1 MLEIKFIGRGGQ
13 GAVVASQIL
22 AKVYFLMGLYPQCYA
37 LFGGER
43 RGAPVASFLR
53 VDQKKILLKCEIK
66 KPDRMIFLS
75 ADLID
80 QQEIQASLTVDGLL
94 LINTSSIQSIP
105 GLMQFR
111 LAQIDARSIAESVG
125 LGGTINTAM
134 LGAYCRV
141 DESIPLGCLEQAIKE
156 TVPAKIEA
164 NLKAARKAYELTRI
178 EGENKPDS
186 PNSDF

>member
-1 MLEIKFIGRGGQ
+1 MIEIKFSGRGGQ

-66 KPDRMIFLS
+66 HPDRMIFLA
-75 ADLID
+75 ADLLEPT
-80 QQEIQASLTVDGLL
+80 EIESSLKPDGLL
-94 LINTSSIQSIP
+94 LINTPSPNPLVSLNNIH
-105 GLMQFR
+105 
-111 LAQIDARSIAESVG
+111 LAQVDARSIAQTEG
-125 LGGTINTAM
+125 LGATINTAI

-141 DESIPLGCLEQAIKE
+141 DGTIPYPCLEQAIQE

-164 NLKAARKAYELTRI
+164 NLRAAQTAYKAVRI
-178 EGENKPDS
+178 
-186 PNSDF
+186 F

>member
-1 MLEIKFIGRGGQ
+1 MIEIKFSGRGGQ

-66 KPDRMIFLS
+66 RPDRMIFLA

-80 QQEIQASLTVDGLL
+80 PSELESGIKPGGWLLVNTPSPVPIMSLST
-94 LINTSSIQSIP
+94 IH
-105 GLMQFR
+105 
-111 LAQIDARSIAESVG
+111 LAQVDARSIAQTEG
-125 LGGTINTAM
+125 LGATINTAI

-141 DESIPLGCLEQAIKE
+141 DGTIPYPCLEQAIQE

-164 NLKAARKAYELTRI
+164 NLRAAKTAYETVRI
-178 EGENKPDS
+178 
-186 PNSDF
+186 F